1 MTHTELFGS
10 AHWVA
15 PSAPCSQPYLRSA
28 FTASGVEDASI
39 TISGLGFFE
48 LYCNGKRVSPDLLV
62 PAWTD
67 YEPHVFAHCIGGNP
81 VRETRGHRI
90 LAMRYSLTGLLRPGK
105 NILGIRLG
113 SGWYE
118 YFGYGSVKACFRLTL
133 AGEGCDAVIS
143 SGTDML
149 WAPSPIV
156 KSQMLKGEIHDYS
169 LEIPGWA
176 EPDFDDSAWAAVQ
189 EVPIPE
195 SSFYIQECPAD
206 RVVRCIEPTLLR
218 EENGLRL
225 YDAGENIAGYA
236 VLSCPEGSSGEAA
249 VRYAEEL
256 GEDGW
261 LDFTTY
267 NYSQEERVHEDRFLL
282 DGKARELYPRFLW
295 HGFRYFTVSGGI
307 PAVRIAVA
315 NADVAVTSA
324 FTSSNSDLNWL
335 YDAYLRTQL
344 ANMHAGIPSDC
355 PHREGQGYTGDGQ
368 LTCETVMTVLDAR
381 KFYEKWMADISDCQ
395 CRETGHI
402 QYVAP
407 YTPCGGGPGGW
418 GCAIIVV
425 PYTFYRQYGD
435 ASVLERYYPQMRRY
449 LDYLES
455 HSDDDLVTREDPP
468 EAWCLG
474 DWCTPDEIVI
484 PEPFVNPYFYI
495 KSLLWMKEI
504 ARVLGR
510 LEDIPAYQAIEER
523 KRAAL
528 LRTYYDP
535 STGSF
540 AGGIQGADAFA
551 ADIGLGDARVFQNL
565 LAKYRA
571 LGMYDTG
578 IFGTDILTR
587 ILFERGE
594 GQLAYDLLT
603 SRKET
608 SFHAIRAKGATT
620 LWEYWT
626 GYASH
631 SHPMFGAVV
640 RYLFQY
646 LLGIRQSEKSAGF
659 ARVTIAPVLPEGLDS
674 ASGSVIVP
682 QGKIA
687 VSWSKTPNG
696 TAFTVEIPANVDAE
710 FRCGG
715 LCQKLKPGKTEL
727 FLRK

>member
-1 MTHTELFGS
+1 M
-10 AHWVA
+10 
-15 PSAPCSQPYLRSA
+15 
-28 FTASGVEDASI
+28 
-39 TISGLGFFE
+39 
-48 LYCNGKRVSPDLLV
+48 
-62 PAWTD
+62 
-67 YEPHVFAHCIGGNP
+67 CI
-81 VRETRGHRI
+81 R
-90 LAMRYSLTGLLRPGK
+90 
-105 NILGIRLG
+105 
-113 SGWYE
+113 
-118 YFGYGSVKACFRLTL
+118 
-133 AGEGCDAVIS
+133 
-143 SGTDML
+143 
-149 WAPSPIV
+149 
-156 KSQMLKGEIHDYS
+156 
-169 LEIPGWA
+169 
-176 EPDFDDSAWAAVQ
+176 DS
-189 EVPIPE
+189 
-195 SSFYIQECPAD
+195 
-206 RVVRCIEPTLLR
+206 
-218 EENGLRL
+218 
-225 YDAGENIAGYA
+225 
-236 VLSCPEGSSGEAA
+236 
-249 VRYAEEL
+249 
-256 GEDGW
+256 
-261 LDFTTY
+261 
-267 NYSQEERVHEDRFLL
+267 
-282 DGKARELYPRFLW
+282 
-295 HGFRYFTVSGGI
+295 
-307 PAVRIAVA
+307 
-315 NADVAVTSA
+315 
-324 FTSSNSDLNWL
+324 
-335 YDAYLRTQL
+335 
-344 ANMHAGIPSDC
+344 
-355 PHREGQGYTGDGQ
+355 
-368 LTCETVMTVLDAR
+368 
-381 KFYEKWMADISDCQ
+381 
-395 CRETGHI
+395 
-402 QYVAP
+402 
-407 YTPCGGGPGGW
+407 
-418 GCAIIVV
+418 

-484 PEPFVNPYFYI
+484 PEPFVNTYFYI

-659 ARVTIAPVLPEGLDS
+659 ARVTIAPVLPCLLYTS
-674 ASGSVIVP
+674 
-682 QGKIA
+682 
-687 VSWSKTPNG
+687 
-696 TAFTVEIPANVDAE
+696 
-710 FRCGG
+710 RCV
-715 LCQKLKPGKTEL
+715 
-727 FLRK
+727 